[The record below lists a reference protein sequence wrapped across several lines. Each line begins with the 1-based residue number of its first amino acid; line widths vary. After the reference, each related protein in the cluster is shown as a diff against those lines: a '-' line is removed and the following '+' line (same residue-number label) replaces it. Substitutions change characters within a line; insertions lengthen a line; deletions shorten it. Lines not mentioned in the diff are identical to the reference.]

1 MFLESVLLL
10 KEKSHLSEL
19 VVITSELKSLTDNTV
34 VVSGGPILAEGTV
47 NV

>member
-10 KEKSHLSEL
+10 EEKINLSEL
-19 VVITSELKSLTDNTV
+19 VVINSESLLTV
-34 VVSGGPILAEGTV
+34 VVSGGPIPAEGTV